1 MYISVEELINLL
13 FTKIVSSEGEPG
25 LESQLI
31 SDEAFVRSFF
41 MTYRRFCQ
49 PRELMGQFL
58 ERYKEVEG
66 YAVVKDLRH
75 WAIQK

>member
-1 MYISVEELINLL
+1 VEDLINRL
-13 FTKIVSSEGEPG
+13 FIEIVSSDGEVKSLLP
-25 LESQLI
+25 LTP
-31 SDEAFVRSFF
+31 DEAFVRSFF

-49 PRELMGQFL
+49 PREMMGQFL